1 MRPVPS
7 PSARRALAVHTPS
20 VSVRRRL
27 PVIADAS
34 RCSQVSAGA
43 AEGPVLDAY
52 LPPEY
57 RRRGEDLPGHSED
70 ATPSMNLSTLLTSI
84 RLLMAHP
91 NPDGGLVA
99 DIVRLAYLCHHA
111 EHASALTLLTSL
123 LPYFLARSFV
133 GTMVTMA
140 FACADG
146 RVLVSA
152 QSAAFPRPRDCQHS
166 QASLRL
172 GHWSQRLLG
181 TLGPHPGPHNE

>member
-20 VSVRRRL
+20 VPARRRL

-34 RCSQVSAGA
+34 RCSQVFTGA
-43 AEGPVLDAY
+43 AEGPILDAY

-57 RRRGEDLPGHSED
+57 RRRREDLPGHSED
-70 ATPSMNLSTLLTSI
+70 ATRSMNLSTLLTSI

-91 NPDGGLVA
+91 DGGLVT

-133 GTMVTMA
+133 HFVGTMVTMA
-140 FACADG
+140 FACTDG

-152 QSAAFPRPRDCQHS
+152 QSAAFPRPRDCKHS
-166 QASLRL
+166 RASLYHVSKL
-172 GHWSQRLLG
+172 
-181 TLGPHPGPHNE
+181 